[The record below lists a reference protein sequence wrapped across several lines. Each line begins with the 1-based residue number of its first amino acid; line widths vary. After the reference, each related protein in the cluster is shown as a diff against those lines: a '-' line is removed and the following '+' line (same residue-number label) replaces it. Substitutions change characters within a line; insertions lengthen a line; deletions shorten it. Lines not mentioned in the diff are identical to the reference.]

1 MIQVKYLFTISLVA
15 VLAMSAHANLLI
27 PMDETQTDHLRAYGV
42 AYRVLSMGE
51 NVEWLLNYRA
61 GSFMMSD
68 SPQWIAICQDFGV
81 SYEAGVDPEP
91 IYNTIEQNNMEVIL
105 LERAPKIA
113 VYTPPI
119 RDLDPWDDAVMLA
132 LDYARIP
139 YDKLYDEE
147 ILAGKLAGYDWLHL
161 HHEDFTG
168 QLGKFWLSFR
178 DAEWYLANVAFETAA
193 CQSSGFPSISEH
205 KKAVARAIKHWVEDG
220 GFMFAMCSA
229 TDTLDIALAS
239 EGMDIV
245 DAIYDG
251 TPPDSGMNSKLDF
264 GKCLAFKDFELMSS
278 PYIYEYSDIDTPRS
292 LEGGLQDRYLT
303 WSLFEFSAKA
313 DPIPTLLTQ
322 DHTAVLHEFMGQ
334 TTAFREDKIKSSVVV
349 MGRMD
354 GLEEVKYL
362 YGSYGEGSFTFL
374 AGHDPEDFQH
384 LVGDPPTDLSRFPH
398 SPGYRLILNNILFPA
413 ARREDLK
420 T

>member
-1 MIQVKYLFTISLVA
+1 MKYLLAITTVASLV
-15 VLAMSAHANLLI
+15 MSANANLLI

-42 AYRVLSMGE
+42 AYKVLSMGE
-51 NVEWLLNYRA
+51 NVEWLLNYRG

-105 LERAPKIA
+105 LERAPRIA

-132 LDYARIP
+132 MDYARIP

-168 QLGKFWLSFR
+168 QLGKFWMSFR
-178 DAEWYLANVAFETAA
+178 DADWYLANVAFETAA
-193 CQSSGFPSISEH
+193 CQAAGFPSISEH

-239 EGMDIV
+239 EGIDIV

-251 TPPDSGMNSKLDF
+251 TPPDANANSKLDY
-264 GKCLAFKDFELMSS
+264 GKCLAFKNFELITS

-292 LEGGLQDRYLT
+292 LEGNPQDRYLT
-303 WSLFEFSAKA
+303 WSLFAFSAKD

-322 DHTAVLHEFMGQ
+322 DHVSVLKEFMGQ
-334 TTAFREDKIKSSVVV
+334 TTAFREDKIKSSAVI

-354 GLEEVKYL
+354 GLDEVKYL

>member
-1 MIQVKYLFTISLVA
+1 MVLVKYLHAILLVIILVVA
-15 VLAMSAHANLLI
+15 AHANLLI

-42 AYRVLSMGE
+42 AYKVLSMGE
-51 NVEWLLNYRA
+51 NVEWLLNYRG

-91 IYNTIEQNNMEVIL
+91 IYKTIEQNNMEVIL

-119 RDLDPWDDAVMLA
+119 RDLDPWDDAVMLT

-178 DAEWYLANVAFETAA
+178 DADWYLANVVFETAA
-193 CQSSGFPSISEH
+193 CQTSGFPSISEH
-205 KKAVARAIKHWVEDG
+205 KKAVARQIKRYVEDG

-239 EGMDIV
+239 EGIDIV
-245 DAIYDG
+245 DALYDG
-251 TPPDSGMNSKLDF
+251 TPPDPGANSKLDYN
-264 GKCLAFKDFELMSS
+264 KCLAFKNFELMTS

-292 LEGGLQDRYLT
+292 LEGSPQDRYLT
-303 WSLFEFSAKA
+303 WSLFAFSAKA

-322 DHTAVLHEFMGQ
+322 DHAAVLHEFMGQ
-334 TTAFREDKIKSSVVV
+334 TTAFMEDKIKSSVVV

-354 GLEEVKYL
+354 GLPEVKYL

-384 LVGDPPTDLSRFPH
+384 LVGDPPTDLSLFPH